1 MKLLPVF
8 AATLVL
14 VGCAASQPQK
24 TVSAATTAPA
34 VSSTAQPS
42 QIGVGKITLG
52 MPLDKATAAF
62 GSPGQLG
69 TDDKGAAYHAYPL
82 TESGGYTVLMTATF
96 RPTYVYGIQVAGGSD
111 VKMDPIMG
119 VRLGDTEQMVLDRV
133 GVPTSKTP
141 VAGMDRNLWSYA
153 GRNYSFE
160 VDSGGHLASILVYG
174 YEGVMAARGWPAS
187 WDRYHPNSIAAVIE
201 EDRAG
206 WEDPKD
212 NYYIAAGGIFLRPR
226 VRFTGEVRPTSAEAL
241 DLMDNFFKT
250 TPGNLTAAMYP
261 QSMKVVED
269 GKEYWLPVQ
278 STLLGDLQ
286 ADCKHGD
293 TTVDLFAIWLGAK
306 DGGKTKVVIVN
317 NYCSCSWDSA
327 EVK

>member
-1 MKLLPVF
+1 MKLLSIC

-14 VGCAASQPQK
+14 AGCATSQPQK
-24 TVSAATTAPA
+24 SVPAAAAVPA

-42 QIGVGKITLG
+42 QVGIGNITLG
-52 MPLDKATAAF
+52 MPLDKVMAAL

-82 TESGGYTVLMTATF
+82 TKSGGYMVLMTATF
-96 RPTYVYGIQVAGGSD
+96 RPAYVFGIQMAGGSD

-119 VRLGDTEQMVLDRV
+119 VRLGDAEQAILEHV
-133 GVPTSKTP
+133 GEPTSKEP
-141 VAGMDRNLWSYA
+141 VAGMNRNLWSYA

-160 VDSGGHLASILVYG
+160 VDSGGHLVSILIYG
-174 YEGVMAARGWPAS
+174 YEGVTAARGWPAS

-201 EDRAG
+201 NDRVG
-206 WEDPKD
+206 WDDPKS
-212 NYYIAAGGIFLRPR
+212 NYYIAAGGILLRPR
-226 VRFTGEVRPTSAEAL
+226 VKFTGEVRPTSAEAL

-250 TPGNLTAAMYP
+250 TPGNLTTAMYP
-261 QSMKVVED
+261 KSIKVIED

-278 STLLGDLQ
+278 STLLDDLQ
-286 ADCKHGD
+286 ADFKRGD
-293 TTVDLFAIWLGAK
+293 ATMDLFAIWLGAR

-327 EVK
+327 GDK